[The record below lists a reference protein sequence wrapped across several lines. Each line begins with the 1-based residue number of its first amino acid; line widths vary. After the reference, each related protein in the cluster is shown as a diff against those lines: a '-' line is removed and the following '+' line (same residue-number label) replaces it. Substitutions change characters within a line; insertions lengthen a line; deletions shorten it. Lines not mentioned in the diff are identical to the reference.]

1 MLPDAWHPKGSLM
14 VTVLAFLFALGLLI
28 TIHEYGHYRVAVA
41 AGVKVLRFSIGFG
54 KPLLKWTRGAD
65 RTEFVLAAIPLGGFV
80 RMVDEREGNVA
91 EEDLPRA
98 FNRQSLRRRAAIV
111 AAGPAANLLLAVAL
125 FALVAFVGVR
135 QPVALLGAPPAG
147 SPAALAGV
155 RAGDLVQSVTMGSST
170 QAVQSWA
177 DLQFQ
182 LLTAALDGQ
191 TVTMQI
197 RAADGRPSNVVLHF
211 TDAQDKAS
219 QPDFLASWGLHLKS
233 PPARISKII
242 PGSPAAKAGMRPGD
256 LVTQADG
263 KPIQSAGALLRAIQ
277 ASDGR
282 PLRLVARRDQQSV
295 ALTVHPQR
303 QSAAANGGAQVW
315 RIGAM
320 LGGEI
325 PTVVVKSGPVAA
337 IGQGFSRT
345 WELSVLTLKTLGK
358 MVIGQASLS
367 NLSGPVTIADYAGRS
382 AELGW
387 LPYVSFLAI
396 ISVSLGVLNLLPLPV
411 LDGGHLLY
419 YAIEGF
425 TRRSIPQRL
434 QERLQQGGLAVIA
447 LMMAIALYND
457 FARLIGPFH

>member
-1 MLPDAWHPKGSLM
+1 MLPEAWHPKGSLM

-80 RMVDEREGNVA
+80 RMVDEREGNVVD
-91 EEDLPRA
+91 EDLPRA
-98 FNRQSLRRRAAIV
+98 FNRQSLLRRAAIV

-135 QPVALLGAPPAG
+135 QPVAFLGEPPAG
-147 SPAALAGV
+147 SPAALAGL
-155 RAGDLVQSVTMGSST
+155 RAGDLVQSVTTGRST

-191 TVTMQI
+191 TVTMQVK
-197 RAADGRPSNVVLHF
+197 AADGRTSGVVLRF
-211 TDAQDKAS
+211 ADAQDKAS

-233 PPARISKII
+233 PPARISKIL
-242 PGSPAAKAGMRPGD
+242 PGSPAAKAGMLSGD
-256 LVTQADG
+256 LVTQVDG
-263 KPIQSAGALLRAIQ
+263 KPIGSAGALLRAIQ
-277 ASDGR
+277 ASDGQ
-282 PLRLVARRDQQSV
+282 PLRLVARRGQQNV

-303 QSAAANGGAQVW
+303 QSPAADGQRVW

-325 PTVVVKSGPVAA
+325 PTVVIKSGPVAA

-419 YAIEGF
+419 YAIEGL

>member
-1 MLPDAWHPKGSLM
+1 MI
-14 VTVLAFLFALGLLI
+14 TVLAFLFALGLLI

-54 KPLLKWTRGAD
+54 KPLLKWTRGSD
-65 RTEFVLAAIPLGGFV
+65 QTEFVIAAIPLGGFV
-80 RMVDEREGNVA
+80 RMVDEREGDVA
-91 EEDLPRA
+91 QADLPRA
-98 FNRQSLRRRAAIV
+98 FNRQSLLRRAAIV

-125 FALVAFVGVR
+125 FAVVAFIGVR
-135 QPVALLGAPPAG
+135 QPVALLGMPPAG

-155 RAGDLVQSVTMGSST
+155 QAGDVVQSITTDGGT
-170 QAVQSWA
+170 QTVRSWP

-182 LLTAALDGQ
+182 LLAAALDGQ

-197 RAADGRPSNVVLHF
+197 KSADGRPSSVPLHF
-211 TDAQDKAS
+211 AGAQDQAS
-219 QPDFLASWGLHLKS
+219 QANFLATWGLHLKS
-233 PPARISKII
+233 PPAMISKVL
-242 PGSPAAKAGMRPGD
+242 PGEPAAEAGLLPGD
-256 LVTQADG
+256 LVTQVNG
-263 KPIQSAGALLRAIQ
+263 RSIESSGMLLRAIQ
-277 ASDGR
+277 SSGGK
-282 PLRLVARRDQQSV
+282 PLQLAVKRAQHSV
-295 ALTVHPQR
+295 DLTVRPKL
-303 QSAAANGGAQVW
+303 QSEATGGREVW

-325 PTVVVKSGPVAA
+325 PTVIVKSGPLAA
-337 IGQGFSRT
+337 VGQGFART
-345 WELSVLTLKTLGK
+345 WELSALTIKTLGR

-382 AELGW
+382 AEMGW
-387 LPYVSFLAI
+387 LPYISFLAI

-419 YAIEGF
+419 YAFEGL

>member
-1 MLPDAWHPKGSLM
+1 MLPDARHPKGFLM

-65 RTEFVLAAIPLGGFV
+65 RTEFVIAAIPLGGFV
-80 RMVDEREGNVA
+80 RMLDEREGNVA
-91 EEDLPRA
+91 EVDLPRA
-98 FNRQSLRRRAAIV
+98 FNRQSPLRRAAIV

-155 RAGDLVQSVTMGSST
+155 RSGDLVQSVTTGSST
-170 QAVQSWA
+170 QVVQSWA

-191 TVTMQI
+191 TVTMQT
-197 RAADGRPSNVVLHF
+197 RAADGRPSSVVLHF
-211 TDAQDKAS
+211 TDAQNKAN

-242 PGSPAAKAGMRPGD
+242 PDSPAAKAGMLPGD

-263 KPIQSAGALLRAIQ
+263 KPIGSAGALLRAIQ
-277 ASDGR
+277 ASGGR

-295 ALTVHPQR
+295 ALTVQPQR
-303 QSAAANGGAQVW
+303 QNTAANGQQVW

-325 PTVVVKSGPVAA
+325 PTVVVKSGPFAA

>member
-1 MLPDAWHPKGSLM
+1 M

-65 RTEFVLAAIPLGGFV
+65 RTEFVIAAIPLGGFV

-98 FNRQSLRRRAAIV
+98 FNRQPLRKRAAIV
-111 AAGPAANLLLAVAL
+111 AAGPAANLLLAVVL

-135 QPVALLGAPPAG
+135 QPLALLGAPPAD
-147 SPAALAGV
+147 SPAAQAGV
-155 RAGDLVQSVTMGSST
+155 RSGDLVQSVTMGSST
-170 QAVQSWA
+170 QAVQSWE

-182 LLTAALDGQ
+182 LLSAALDGQ
-191 TVTMQI
+191 TVTMHI
-197 RAADGRPSNVVLHF
+197 RAADGRPSSVVLHF

-233 PPARISKII
+233 PPAKINKVI
-242 PGSPAAKAGMRPGD
+242 PGSPAAKAGMLPGD

-263 KPIQSAGALLRAIQ
+263 KPIASAGALLRAIQ

-282 PLRLVARRDQQSV
+282 PLRLVARRAQQDVVLSV
-295 ALTVHPQR
+295 QPQR
-303 QSAAANGGAQVW
+303 QSAAANGQQVW

-325 PTVVVKSGPVAA
+325 PTVVVKSGPLAA

-345 WELSVLTLKTLGK
+345 WELSALTLKTLGK

-387 LPYVSFLAI
+387 LAYVSFLAI